1 MKGIKQDAQIV
12 YERVT
17 MLLDFLCEIISDAT
31 RVPPQLLSDIQ
42 DLHVCVTFSNL
53 VSVLF
58 LRRIISGGCS
68 PSTIKW
74 PRSRKRG

>member
-31 RVPPQLLSDIQ
+31 SIPPQLLSDIQ
-42 DLHVCVTFSNL
+42 DLHVCVILQNL
-53 VSVLF
+53 ISVLF
-58 LRRIISGGCS
+58 LRQNKLGGCS
-68 PSTIKW
+68 PSTMK
-74 PRSRKRG
+74 